1 MLKELRV
8 TDFAIIEDILIKFDN
23 GMTVLTGE
31 TGAGKSLIIDTISLL
46 LGSRADT
53 DMIRYGK
60 TSSNVIGIFSHNE
73 KLNPLFEK
81 NGIKINDEI
90 EIVREIY
97 NNSKNVIKINGENVT
112 LTFLKEVSSYLADI
126 HVQHDTYKLFNPD
139 NYLDILD
146 PKNDLKFNK
155 IKNDYSIAL
164 YKYLNNYKQYKDILG
179 RKNEAQQNLEFL
191 QYEYDELTSAN
202 LYPNKDKE
210 IEEKIAKLSNYDKIY
225 SNLNE
230 AYNNLENELDPLSKI
245 YDAASNLSNIK
256 EYDSKYDESSS
267 KLMDL
272 YYIASEIK
280 DDISKDINN
289 LDFSEEELN
298 LLIEE
303 DNELNKL
310 KEKYKKNLD
319 ELISYLE
326 KIKLDIEI
334 TNNFDEVLEEA
345 NKKLKESFELL
356 KDKALKLSSYRKQIS
371 NDFAKKIV
379 DECKDL
385 DLENTKFEVS
395 FKDIN
400 LDDYLNKEILKE
412 SGIDH
417 ISFNLTFNKGEPLMP
432 LYKVASGGEAS
443 RFMLA
448 LKSYLKSKALVD
460 LFIFDEIDT
469 GVSGSTA
476 KKIAIKMHQISKDCQ
491 VLCITHLPQVAA
503 IGDFHK
509 HIYKKLENGR
519 TITLIDDL
527 KEERRIEEIAMMLSG
542 DKMSLYALEHAKDL
556 LNNKN

>member
-8 TDFAIIEDILIKFDN
+8 TDFAIIEDILIKFDK

-60 TSSNVIGIFSHNE
+60 TSSKVIGIFSHNE

-81 NGIKINDEI
+81 NGIKIKDEI
-90 EIVREIY
+90 EIIREIY

-164 YKYLNNYKQYKDILG
+164 YKYLNNYKNYKDILG

-191 QYEYDELTSAN
+191 QYEYDELASAN

-256 EYDSKYDESSS
+256 EYDSKYDESST

-310 KEKYKKNLD
+310 KDKYKKNLD
-319 ELISYLE
+319 ELISYL
-326 KIKLDIEI
+326 
-334 TNNFDEVLEEA
+334 
-345 NKKLKESFELL
+345 
-356 KDKALKLSSYRKQIS
+356 
-371 NDFAKKIV
+371 
-379 DECKDL
+379 
-385 DLENTKFEVS
+385 
-395 FKDIN
+395 
-400 LDDYLNKEILKE
+400 
-412 SGIDH
+412 
-417 ISFNLTFNKGEPLMP
+417 
-432 LYKVASGGEAS
+432 
-443 RFMLA
+443 
-448 LKSYLKSKALVD
+448 
-460 LFIFDEIDT
+460 
-469 GVSGSTA
+469 
-476 KKIAIKMHQISKDCQ
+476 
-491 VLCITHLPQVAA
+491 
-503 IGDFHK
+503 
-509 HIYKKLENGR
+509 
-519 TITLIDDL
+519 
-527 KEERRIEEIAMMLSG
+527 
-542 DKMSLYALEHAKDL
+542 
-556 LNNKN
+556 